1 MKYIIYKLIQPSHLK
16 EIVYE
21 NYFTKT
27 IDRNVLEKLDI
38 RGVKEEHPTME
49 SAIAEIHN
57 KKDLLKNLELTIIPV
72 FSILWDGEVV

>member
-1 MKYIIYKLIQPSHLK
+1 MQKIIKPIHFK
-16 EIVYE
+16 YE